1 MAAYNNSL
9 YNVQLYGPTNF
20 APVIR
25 HVARF
30 AHVYQNDPS
39 NYFILLIITDGII
52 TDLAET
58 KKAIIAASTLPLS
71 IIIVGVGSED
81 FQAMEEL
88 DSDDRLLRQ
97 DNQVAV
103 RDIVQFVELRQ
114 FIQRNGTWSKDQLA
128 KEVLAEVPAQLLS
141 FMKMKQF
148 PPPAAVSSAPGPS
161 PTF

>member
-25 HVARF
+25 HVSKF
-30 AHVYQNDPS
+30 ANAYQNDPS

-58 KKAIIAASTLPLS
+58 KKAIIAASSLPLS
-71 IIIVGVGSED
+71 IIIIGVGSED
-81 FQAMEEL
+81 FEAMEEL
-88 DSDDRLLRQ
+88 DSDDMLLRQ
-97 DNQVAV
+97 DNMVAA

-141 FMKMKQF
+141 FMKIKQF
-148 PPPAAVSSAPGPS
+148 PPPAVSAATAPGQ
-161 PTF
+161 TF